1 MRPINLP
8 ALYPIDR
15 SIGSAYALPVLV
27 ELNWYGCTMTSDNV
41 GIIPSRSAHSIIHES
56 DDSIIL

>member
-27 ELNWYGCTMTSDNV
+27 DLNWYGCTMTSANV
-41 GIIPSRSAHSIIHES
+41 GINLSRSAHSIIHES